1 MAYSKDFMVYTS
13 FVLLK
18 KKKKKKILVLPQNNQ
33 NVDGSLFP
41 ALPKQKQNTTGS
53 TI

>member
-13 FVLLK
+13 FVLL